1 MSRLIRAAFIAVF
14 VILVVILSYHY
25 MYRYLSRQS
34 SPPPVAVETPPVPP
48 STPQA
53 EPPSEPLHAHIY
65 NTNADPKK
73 DIAGALALAQATNK
87 NVLLDFGADWCGDCQ
102 VLDIYMHQSPN
113 AELIEKYY
121 IPVHIDVG
129 RMDKNLDVAYTFNVP
144 INKGIPALA
153 VVSPSGRVVYSQ
165 TKGEFN
171 NMRAM
176 QSDALTEFLQTW
188 KPHSAK

>member
-1 MSRLIRAAFIAVF
+1 MSRLIRAAIAV
-14 VILVVILSYHY
+14 LVVALLILFA
-25 MYRYLSRQS
+25 YRHMHQA
-34 SPPPVAVETPPVPP
+34 PPPPPATPPPAAVETP
-48 STPQA
+48 SA
-53 EPPSEPLHAHIY
+53 PPSEPLHAHIY
-65 NTNADPKK
+65 NPNADSKK
-73 DIAGALALAQATNK
+73 NIAGALALAQATNK

-102 VLDIYMHQSPN
+102 VLDIYMHQAPN
-113 AELIEKYY
+113 DALLEKYY
-121 IPVHIDVG
+121 VIVHIDVG